1 MGKKGDIILRFVNRK
16 DADDCLENRRKLKDV
31 DRGAVGLKD
40 DVRIFV
46 NENLSPFIS
55 QLAFY
60 CRQLKKVNLISKV
73 TTFKGVIKITRSVGD
88 DNHPVT
94 SIIRH
99 KIDLTNIFPDL
110 NNILNI

>member
-1 MGKKGDIILRFVNRK
+1 M
-16 DADDCLENRRKLKDV
+16 
-31 DRGAVGLKD
+31 GLKD

-73 TTFKGVIKITRSVGD
+73 TTFKGVVKITRSLGVE
-88 DNHPVT
+88 NRPVT

-99 KIDLTNIFPDL
+99 KIDLANIFPDL